1 VTSIPPSRGPGTGPI
16 NLPLPRSVAAYYST
30 ERLHACQQAVGY
42 HFRDMS
48 LLENALT
55 HSSVKTASKPSYE
68 RMEFLGDSVIGL
80 IIADY
85 IYKLLPDC
93 DEGELTKV
101 KSEVVST
108 TGLADAANACGLAQF
123 LAVGRGIQM
132 KKGPPK
138 SLVADVFEAVTGAVY
153 LDRGYE
159 AVRFYVLDHL
169 GPFIRDS
176 LADRS
181 AKNFKSVLQQ
191 VSQRQFGETPRY
203 EVLRRR
209 GPDHSRVYEVVAVV
223 GGRRF
228 NPGSGENK
236 KDAEQAAAKRA
247 LQAILREKMRRS
259 PSGSRSSGSRSS
271 GGESSGRSSGRRR
284 RSRSS

>member
-1 VTSIPPSRGPGTGPI
+1 VASASRTPTGARGPAGRRRK
-16 NLPLPRSVAAYYST
+16 LPTPRTVAAYYDE
-30 ERLHACQQAVGY
+30 ERLHECQRAVGY

-55 HSSVKTASKPSYE
+55 HSSVKTSSKPSYE

-85 IYKLLPDC
+85 LYKLLPDC

-132 KKGPPK
+132 KDGPPK

-169 GPFIRDS
+169 GPFIRNS
-176 LADRS
+176 LSDRS

-191 VSQRQFGETPRY
+191 VSQKQFGDTPRY
-203 EVLRRR
+203 EVLRRL

-223 GGRRF
+223 GSRRF
-228 NPGSGENK
+228 NSGRGETK

-247 LQAILREKMRRS
+247 LQSILREKLRRS
-259 PSGSRSSGSRSS
+259 PSGGQ
-271 GGESSGRSSGRRR
+271 SSGRSSGRRR
-284 RSRSS
+284 RSRR